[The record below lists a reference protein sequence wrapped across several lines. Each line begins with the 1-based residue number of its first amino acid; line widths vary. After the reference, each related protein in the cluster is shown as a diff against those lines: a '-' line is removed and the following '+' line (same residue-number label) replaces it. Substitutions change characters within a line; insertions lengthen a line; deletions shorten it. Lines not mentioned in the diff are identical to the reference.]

1 MYTVLPNIEYNDSK
15 TSFKELERK
24 PLFIVVKEATEE
36 LYNAFDELEACIA
49 YYTEVSLK
57 YRYGDHNEEKSLAKN
72 MYLWAKEKYEDILSK
87 FKVRAIT
94 SKEDNALIHTD
105 AKMAG
110 VLHNG
115 IFKWQFKYPVMSNY
129 DWLKVR
135 TAISTAM
142 EIEKKSYFGPEMA

>member
-57 YRYGDHNEEKSLAKN
+57 YRYGDNNEEKSLAEN
-72 MYLWAKEKYEDILSK
+72 MYLWAKEKYETILTK

-94 SKEDNALIHTD
+94 SKEDNALIH
-105 AKMAG
+105 
-110 VLHNG
+110 
-115 IFKWQFKYPVMSNY
+115 YPVMSNY

>member
-15 TSFKELERK
+15 TFKELERK

-57 YRYGDHNEEKSLAKN
+57 YRYGDLNEEKSLAEN
-72 MYLWAKEKYEDILSK
+72 MYLWAKEKYENILSK

-142 EIEKKSYFGPEMA
+142 EIEKKSYFEPEMA

>member
-57 YRYGDHNEEKSLAKN
+57 YRYGDLNEEKSLAEN
-72 MYLWAKEKYEDILSK
+72 MYLWAKEKYENILSK

-135 TAISTAM
+135 AAISTAM

>member
-24 PLFIVVKEATEE
+24 PEFIVVKEASNE
-36 LYNAFDELEACIA
+36 LYEAFDELEAMVA

-57 YRYGDHNEEKSLAKN
+57 YRYGDQNEERNMAEN
-72 MYLWAKEKYEDILSK
+72 MYLWAKEKYETILKK

-94 SKEDNALIHTD
+94 PKEDRALTQTN
-105 AKMAG
+105 AKMAE
-110 VLHNG
+110 VLHEG